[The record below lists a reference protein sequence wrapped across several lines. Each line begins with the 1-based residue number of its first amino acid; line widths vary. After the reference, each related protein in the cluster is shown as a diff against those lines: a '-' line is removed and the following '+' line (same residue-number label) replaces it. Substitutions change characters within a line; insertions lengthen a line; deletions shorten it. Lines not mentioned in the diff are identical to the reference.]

1 MKQIFVK
8 MPAGNTLTFTMK
20 KSTNVGQLKNF
31 IFKRTGLP
39 STWQRFVYSGKPF
52 DKNNLNLIDD
62 INIRKEATIHLLL
75 RFHGVGCNCERC
87 LYSSALLRNG
97 KRL

>member
-20 KSTNVGQLKNF
+20 NSTNVGQLKTF

-52 DKNNLNLIDD
+52 DKNNLNLMDD

-75 RFHGVGCNCERC
+75 RFHGVGCNCEQC